1 MRVVCFLF
9 PLYMH
14 ESGLDNT
21 TSVAG
26 FQELFGSV
34 VALPAVAEKGY
45 IDVQLSVASPGGHS
59 SIPPEHTVG
68 SIFPILGRSLICFF
82 P

>member
-1 MRVVCFLF
+1 MRVVCLF
-9 PLYMH
+9 PLYMD
-14 ESGLDNT
+14 ESRPNNT
-21 TSVAG
+21 TSAAG

-45 IDVQLSVASPGGHS
+45 IDIELSVASPGGHS

-68 SIFPILGRSLICFF
+68 SIISHPW
-82 P
+82 